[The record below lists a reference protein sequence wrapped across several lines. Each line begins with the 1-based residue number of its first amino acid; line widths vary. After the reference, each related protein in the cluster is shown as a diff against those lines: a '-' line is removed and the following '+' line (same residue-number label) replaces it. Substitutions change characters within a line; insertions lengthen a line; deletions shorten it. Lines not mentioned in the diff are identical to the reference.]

1 MQKNIFVVILSV
13 VFTLTTFFL
22 ALPAVASS
30 IDTSQDIEVI
40 RPDGGKTF
48 KVGGDLITFKTLN
61 KDVPGELSFIEITA
75 APQSGPSL
83 HKHPPEVFYI
93 LDGEF
98 EFYGSSPEDTIKATQ
113 GDMIHIPADAP
124 HAYKNVGSTPG
135 KYLLV
140 TSTVGNPERLW
151 FQNFEYEISQ
161 KLGDLVTSD
170 SKSSSAKSK
179 QLNNEGMKAIA
190 RKYGIEFL
198 E

>member
-1 MQKNIFVVILSV
+1 MHKTIFVLLLSAI
-13 VFTLTTFFL
+13 FSFAIFL
-22 ALPAVASS
+22 ISSPAVASLIAS
-30 IDTSQDIEVI
+30 SQNIEVI
-40 RPDGGKTF
+40 HPNEGKTF
-48 KVGGDLITFKTLN
+48 KVGGDLISFKTLN

-98 EFYGSSPEDTIKATQ
+98 EFYGSRPEDTIKATK
-113 GDMIHIPADAP
+113 GDLIRIPGGAP

-140 TSTVGNPERLW
+140 TSTVGNPEQLW
-151 FQNFEYEISQ
+151 FQKFEYEIAQ
-161 KLGDLVTSD
+161 KLGTLVTTE
-170 SKSSSAKSK
+170 SKSPANNSK
-179 QLNNEGMKAIA
+179 QLNNDEMVSIA